1 MASQSQRNASAGH
14 RKRAAA
20 QGLVRVEVQAASADQ
35 GLIRAIARG
44 LRGHEPEARVLR
56 DRLKQALGTQGP
68 LTAFD
73 IFGSDLPDEVF
84 EGVFDHERETGWRPI
99 DL

>member
-1 MASQSQRNASAGH
+1 MASQSRRNASAGH

-20 QGLVRVEVQAASADQ
+20 RGLVRVEVQAASTDQ

-44 LRGHEPEARVLR
+44 LRAQEPNAKALR
-56 DRLKQALGTQGP
+56 DRLRQALGTQGP
-68 LTAFD
+68 QTAFD

-84 EGVFDHERETGWRPI
+84 EGVFEHERESGWRPI